1 MVIWLSNTTVY
12 WRYWVFWLN
21 NATKDIFWIF
31 CQCGIPWKTKK
42 NMMIENCAFFFFI
55 NPYFFS
61 PLLWPT
67 GKNVNYNKNIQQTQ
81 IYNCISVEIS
91 KVLKLQV
98 SFMGPMKERYR
109 AIMKQRDRRTELLK
123 QRTILWSCSPI
134 IMILSSLGGLP
145 NIICMGELRPMNKV
159 KWSTIWGTTHIHKF
173 FQCMSINMRREMF
186 VILKKI
192 I

>member
-1 MVIWLSNTTVY
+1 MPQKTSSEYFVNVVFLERQRKTWWL
-12 WRYWVFWLN
+12 
-21 NATKDIFWIF
+21 
-31 CQCGIPWKTKK
+31 KT
-42 NMMIENCAFFFFI
+42 ALFFSI

-159 KWSTIWGTTHIHKF
+159 KWSTIWGTHPQVFSVYEHKYEERDV
-173 FQCMSINMRREMF
+173 CNSKKNDLKIN
-186 VILKKI
+186 K
-192 I
+192 

>member
-1 MVIWLSNTTVY
+1 MWYSL
-12 WRYWVFWLN
+12 
-21 NATKDIFWIF
+21 KDKEKHDD
-31 CQCGIPWKTKK
+31 WKLR
-42 NMMIENCAFFFFI
+42 FFFI

-81 IYNCISVEIS
+81 RQTLIYNCISVEIS

-109 AIMKQRDRRTELLK
+109 AIMKQRDRRTKLLK

-145 NIICMGELRPMNKV
+145 NIICMGELRPMNNKV

-173 FQCMSINMRREMF
+173 FQCTSINTMREMF
-186 VILKKI
+186 VILKKMI
-192 I
+192 

>member
-1 MVIWLSNTTVY
+1 MSPNLKYGDLTVY

-31 CQCGIPWKTKK
+31 CQCGILWKTKK
-42 NMMIENCAFFFFI
+42 NMMIENCAFFFHK
-55 NPYFFS
+55 PLFFF

-81 IYNCISVEIS
+81 RQTQIYKCRSVEIS

-145 NIICMGELRPMNKV
+145 NIAPTVWENCGQWTTR
-159 KWSTIWGTTHIHKF
+159 WSEVLFEALHTSTSF
-173 FQCMSINMRREMF
+173 FS
-186 VILKKI
+186 VWA
-192 I
+192 